1 MTEGNLMRFYNIKHP
16 SESVDFKTA
25 VTQGIGSDGGLLFPE
40 NLPNLQSITELLQ
53 KNFVSRSVYIAQQM
67 LGDELPNETVKK
79 IIEGAFNFPIKVH
92 QVEERIFALELF
104 WGPTLAFKDFGAR
117 FMARTL
123 AAITK
128 EPITIV
134 TATSGD
140 TGAAVAHA
148 FYDIPNVKV
157 AILYPY
163 QKISQLQEK
172 LFCTLGKNIHTFAVQ
187 SDFDACQTLVK
198 QCFLDKDLGFSVN
211 SANSINISRVF
222 AQTLYYFEALAQTG
236 VDKETVVCV
245 PSGNFG
251 NLTAGLF
258 ARSMGLPVSHFVAA
272 TNSNDTIPRYLSTGK
287 WQPHSTQATL
297 SNAMDVSQPNNWPR
311 IEELMRQKHWHINDV
326 IKSESYTDEQTKE
339 VMQHLQKLNYI
350 ADPHSAIAY
359 AGLKKHLKPHQNGV
373 FLCTAHP
380 AKFKNSVDQILN
392 IDIPLPAPIAKTIDK
407 PLLSTVIAN
416 DYSTFSLNLKA
427 IVES

>member
-1 MTEGNLMRFYNIKHP
+1 MMLYNIKQP
-16 SESVDFKTA
+16 KECVDFKTA
-25 VTQGIGSDGGLLFPE
+25 VTQGIGSDGGLFFPE
-40 NLPNLQSITELLQ
+40 NLPHFKNIPQLLQ
-53 KNFVSRSVYIAQQM
+53 KSFVNRSVDIAQQM
-67 LGDELPNETVKK
+67 LMGDLPNEVIKK
-79 IIEGAFNFPIKVH
+79 IVEDAFNFPIKVH

-117 FMARTL
+117 FMAKTL
-123 AAITK
+123 AAITQ

-148 FYDIPNVKV
+148 FYDIPNIKV

-187 SDFDACQTLVK
+187 GDFDACQTLVK
-198 QCFLDKDLGFSVN
+198 QCFSDENLGFSLN

-236 VDKETVVCV
+236 LDKETVISV

-272 TNSNDTIPRYLSTGK
+272 TNANDTIPRYLSTGK
-287 WQPHSTQATL
+287 WEPHSTQATL

-311 IEELMRQKHWHINDV
+311 IEELMRQKQWNINDT
-326 IKSESYTDEQTKE
+326 IKSESYTDEQTKKT
-339 VMQHLQKLNYI
+339 MQYLQKLNYI

-359 AGLKKHLKPHQNGV
+359 AGLKAHLKPHQNGV

-380 AKFKNSVDQILN
+380 AKFKDSVDQILN
-392 IDIPLPAPIAKTIDK
+392 IDIPLPTAIADTIDK
-407 PLLSTVIAN
+407 PLLSKIIAN
-416 DYSTFSLNLKA
+416 DYSVFSTNLKTIA
-427 IVES
+427 AL